1 MDTKYFTY
9 MLENEDTVPAM
20 MMMMMYDP
28 LPRSSQHQHCYYL
41 PKLPEFEY
49 HVDHYLLPILIL

>member
-9 MLENEDTVPAM
+9 MHENEDIVPAM
-20 MMMMMYDP
+20 MMLSP
-28 LPRSSQHQHCYYL
+28 LRSYSQHQRRYQL
-41 PKLPEFEY
+41 LKLPEFEY